1 MNFITTTH
9 WPKIALVTPCF
20 RHAHFLEATIDSVL
34 SQGYPNLEYVIVD
47 GGSDDGTV
55 EVIRKYERHLHWW
68 CSEPDD
74 GHYDAVNKGFRHT
87 TGDIMAWINSDD
99 IHLPWTLRTVG
110 SIFSALNEVSWIS
123 SLEQTRIDY
132 HGFCLGSERI
142 AGFSREAFARGCY
155 VANPGHRAGFLGW
168 IQQESTFWRR
178 CLWDAVGG
186 SIRTR
191 FSLAGDFD
199 LWARFYRHADLFG
212 ATSPLAGF
220 RLSEQ
225 QRSSQAD
232 AYRAQAIASLKDT
245 SAPEAGVPPGRPR
258 RARSF
263 FSRFRLPTTGRF
275 SGRRIVRTQ
284 RDRPD
289 GSWKIEEHRFRCPL
303 KHLT

>member
-47 GGSDDGTV
+47 GGSDDGTI

-110 SIFSALNEVSWIS
+110 SIFGALSEVSWIS
-123 SLEQTRIDY
+123 SLQQMRIDY
-132 HGFCLGSERI
+132 HGLCIGSERM
-142 AGFSREAFARGCY
+142 AGFSRAAFADGCY
-155 VANPGHRAGFLGW
+155 VPNPGFRTRFLGF
-168 IQQESTFWRR
+168 IQQESSFWRR
-178 CLWDAVGG
+178 SLWEAVGA
-186 SIRTR
+186 SIRTD

-199 LWARFYRHADLFG
+199 LWARFYQHADLFG
-212 ATSPLAGF
+212 ITSPLAGF
-220 RLSEQ
+220 RLTEH
-225 QRSSQAD
+225 QRSSQAE
-232 AYRAQAIASLKDT
+232 AYRSQAIASLAET
-245 SAPEAGVPPGRPR
+245 MGPEVDAVPRHPQQTRSCLGVFR
-258 RARSF
+258 RRVGK
-263 FSRFRLPTTGRF
+263 RFA
-275 SGRRIVRTQ
+275 GRRIVRTNC
-284 RDRPD
+284 DRPD
-289 GSWKIEEHRFRCPL
+289 GGWKVEEHEFRCRP
-303 KHLT
+303 TRSS